1 MPRIRLSHDR
11 AIFGL
16 ALLAGLPAV
25 LLATLLL
32 WQVPWSGLARGTVLV
47 LVGVLWLAAARAAQV
62 RVMRPL
68 QVIANILAGIREGH
82 FTMRARE
89 QEAANDVLSA
99 VRHEL
104 NELGETLKEQ
114 RLGALEASALFRRL
128 LEEIDVAVLAFD
140 AGGELRVANR
150 AAERLLAQPSERLL
164 GRTAGFLNL
173 GDCLKG
179 PTPRILDLEMP
190 GIGSGRWELRRRRFR
205 QGGLPL
211 DLVMLTD
218 ISRVLRSEERQVWQ
232 RLVRVLSHEINNSLA
247 PIKSVAGTL
256 TQLLDRSPRP
266 ADYEDDLRTGL
277 SVVAA
282 RADSLS
288 RFMASYARL
297 AKLPPPSPR
306 PIDVE
311 DLVRKAAR
319 LETRMDVQVSGG
331 PPLTIEADPDQIEL
345 VLINLVRNAVE
356 AAAETGGGVEVG
368 WHHWNGGVEIVV
380 QDEGPGLGST
390 TNVFVPFYTT
400 KPSGSGIGL
409 VFSRQV
415 AEAHGGH
422 LVLVNRRDR
431 RGCEARVALPAR
443 IPDEG

>member
-1 MPRIRLSHDR
+1 MRVSHDR
-11 AIFGL
+11 GVLLL

-25 LLATLLL
+25 ALVGLLL
-32 WQVPWSGLARGTVLV
+32 WRMPWSDVARGTLLSLV
-47 LVGVLWLAAARAAQV
+47 VVLWLGLARAAQM
-62 RVMRPL
+62 RVVRPL

-89 QEAANDVLSA
+89 VDAAHDVLGT

-140 AGGELRVANR
+140 SAGELRVANR
-150 AAERLLAQPSERLL
+150 AAERLLGQPSERVL
-164 GRTAGFLNL
+164 GRTAQYL
-173 GDCLKG
+173 GLGACLEG
-179 PTPRILDLEMP
+179 ETPRIVELAMP
-190 GIGSGRWELRRRRFR
+190 GTGGGRWELRRRRFR
-205 QGGLPL
+205 QGGLPF

-256 TQLLDRSPRP
+256 QELLDRSPRP

-282 RADSLS
+282 RADSLG

-297 AKLPPPSPR
+297 AKLPPPTPR
-306 PIDVE
+306 PVDVGE
-311 DLVRKAAR
+311 LVEKAAR
-319 LETRMDVQVSGG
+319 LETRLPVNVVPG
-331 PPLTIEADPDQIEL
+331 PSLTIVADPDQVEL
-345 VLINLVRNAVE
+345 VLINLVKNAVE
-356 AAAETGGGVEVG
+356 AAAETGGGVEVT
-368 WHHWNGGVEIVV
+368 WRARNGAVELVV
-380 QDEGPGLGST
+380 LDEGPGLGST
-390 TNVFVPFYTT
+390 SNVFVPFFTT

-422 LVLVNRRDR
+422 LTLANRADR
-431 RGCEARVALPAR
+431 RGCEARVVLPDLQA
-443 IPDEG
+443 PKG